1 MALKVTRVD
10 TWAAAIEDQ
19 PGGLASKL
27 SALAAGKVNLEFVI
41 ARREPERPGT
51 GVAFVT
57 PVKGAG
63 QIRAAKEAGFAKT
76 TNLHTVRVEGPD
88 RAGEGA
94 RIASALAKAGLNVRG
109 FSAAAIGRTF
119 VAHIALDTVVDAA
132 KAVQILKKL

>member
-10 TWAAAIEDQ
+10 TWAAAIDDR

-57 PVKGAG
+57 PVTGAS
-63 QIRAAKEAGFAKT
+63 QIRAAKQAGFAKT
-76 TNLHTVRVEGPD
+76 TNLHTVRVQGPD
-88 RAGEGA
+88 KVGEGA
-94 RIASALAKAGLNVRG
+94 RIVSALAQAGLNMRG
-109 FSAAAIGRTF
+109 FSAAAVGRNF
-119 VAHIALDTVVDAA
+119 VAHIALDTAADAA
-132 KAVQILKKL
+132 RAMQVLKKI